1 MADTLQS
8 VYELPDVSFTDNDT
22 LKAMQTRI
30 IANYESRYKE
40 LTGKEISL
48 APADPMRILIY
59 ALTLDLF
66 QIEQYVERAGKQDL
80 LKYSYGDYLDNLA
93 AGRGVTRQQAAAA
106 TATIRF
112 TLSEVKTYAV
122 GIPAGTRITNGD
134 GVYFQTLEYDE
145 VPVGSLTVDVEAEC
159 TETGA
164 VGNNLTAGQ
173 LNIFVDPVAYVVS
186 VENIDTS
193 SGGTDLETDESLA
206 ERVFLAPSSYSV
218 AGPDDA
224 YIYWTKT
231 YNNNIGS
238 VMPTSPNPCE
248 VKIYILMKDGTI
260 PETSVVNGLESYLQD
275 SNIRPLTDQVTVA
288 VPTTQSFTVDLTYY
302 INRSDSKKATSI
314 QTAVT
319 DAVDEYIK
327 WQTTEIGKD
336 INPSELIKRVIT
348 AGAKRVTITSPTF
361 TTVGDTS
368 VAQIALNGSGN
379 PDVTITY
386 GGLEDD

>member
-8 VYELPDVSFTDNDT
+8 VFELPDVSFTDNDT

-30 IANYESRYKE
+30 IANYEARYKE

-93 AGRGVTRQQAAAA
+93 AGRGATRQQAAAA

-112 TLSEVKTYAV
+112 MLSEVKTYAV

-145 VPVGSLTVDVEAEC
+145 VPVGSLTVDIEAEC
-159 TETGA
+159 LETGET
-164 VGNNLTAGQ
+164 GNNLTAGQ
-173 LNIFVDPVAYVVS
+173 LNVLVDPVAYVASVS
-186 VENIDTS
+186 NIDTS

-224 YIYWTKT
+224 YIYWAKT

-288 VPTTQSFTVDLTYY
+288 APTTQSFTVDLTYY
-302 INRSDSKKATSI
+302 INRSDSKKAASI
-314 QTAVT
+314 QTAVV
-319 DAVDEYIK
+319 DAVNEYIE

>member
-1 MADTLQS
+1 VADTLQS
-8 VYELPDVSFTDNDT
+8 VFELPDVSFTDNDT

-30 IANYESRYKE
+30 IANYEARYKE

-59 ALTLDLF
+59 ALTLDLY

-106 TATIRF
+106 TVTIRF

-145 VPVGSLTVDVEAEC
+145 VPVGSLTVDIEAEC
-159 TETGA
+159 LETGET
-164 VGNNLTAGQ
+164 GNNLTAGQ
-173 LNIFVDPVAYVVS
+173 LNVLVDPVAYVATVS
-186 VENIDTS
+186 NIDTS

-224 YIYWTKT
+224 YIYWAKT

-260 PETSVVNGLESYLQD
+260 PNSGVVNSLQEYLQD

-288 VPTTQSFTVDLTYY
+288 VPTAQTFTVNLTYY
-302 INRSDSKKATSI
+302 INRSDSKKAASI
-314 QTAVT
+314 QTAVV
-319 DAVDEYIK
+319 DAVNEYIE

-336 INPSELIKRVIT
+336 INPSELIKRVII
-348 AGAKRVTITSPTF
+348 AGAKRVTITSPIF

-368 VAQIALNGSGN
+368 VAQIALNDSGN
-379 PDVTITY
+379 PDVTVTY

>member
-106 TATIRF
+106 TVTIRF

-145 VPVGSLTVDVEAEC
+145 VPVGSLTVDIEAEC
-159 TETGA
+159 LETGET
-164 VGNNLTAGQ
+164 GNNLTAGQ
-173 LNIFVDPVAYVVS
+173 LNVLVDPVAYVASVS
-186 VENIDTS
+186 NIDTS

-224 YIYWTKT
+224 YIYWAKT

>member
-1 MADTLQS
+1 MSDTLQS
-8 VYELPDVSFTDNDT
+8 VFELPDVSFTDGDT
-22 LKAMQTRI
+22 LKSMQTRL

-59 ALTLDLF
+59 ALALDLY

-93 AGRGVTRQQAAAA
+93 AGRGVIRQQATAA

-122 GIPAGTRITNGD
+122 GIPTGTRITNGE

-145 VPVGSLTVDVEAEC
+145 VSAGSLTVDIKAEC
-159 TETGA
+159 TETGET
-164 VGNNLTAGQ
+164 GNNLTAGQ
-173 LNIFVDPVAYVVS
+173 LNVLVDPVAYVTS
-186 VENIDTS
+186 VANTDTS

-224 YIYWTKT
+224 YIYWAKT

-238 VMPTSPNPCE
+238 VKPTSPNPCE

-260 PETSVVNGLESYLQD
+260 PESSVVNGLESYLQD
-275 SNIRPLTDQVTVA
+275 NSIRPLTDQVAVA
-288 VPTTQSFTVDLTYY
+288 VPTTQTFTVSLTYY
-302 INRSDSKKATSI
+302 ISRSDSKKAASI
-314 QTAVT
+314 QSAVNE
-319 DAVDEYIK
+319 AVGEYIK

-336 INPSELIKRVIT
+336 INPSELIKRVMT
-348 AGAKRVTITSPTF
+348 AGAKRVTVSSPTF
-361 TTVGDTS
+361 TSIGSTS
-368 VAQIALNGSGN
+368 VAQIALNGSGS

-386 GGLEDD
+386 GGLEDG

>member
-48 APADPMRILIY
+48 APAEPMRILIY
-59 ALTLDLF
+59 ALTLDLY

-80 LKYSYGDYLDNLA
+80 LKYSYGDYLDHLA

-106 TATIRF
+106 TVTIRF
-112 TLSEVKTYAV
+112 TLSKVKTYAV

-145 VPVGSLTVDVEAEC
+145 VPVGSLTVDIEAEC
-159 TETGA
+159 LETGET
-164 VGNNLTAGQ
+164 GNNLTAGQ
-173 LNIFVDPVAYVVS
+173 LNVLVDPVAYVASVS
-186 VENIDTS
+186 NIDTS

-224 YIYWTKT
+224 YIYWAKT

-275 SNIRPLTDQVTVA
+275 SNIRPLTDRVTVA
-288 VPTTQSFTVDLTYY
+288 VPTTQSFTIDLTYY

>member
-1 MADTLQS
+1 MPDTLQS
-8 VYELPDVSFTDNDT
+8 VFELPDVSFTDSDT
-22 LKAMQTRI
+22 LKAMQTRL

-59 ALTLDLF
+59 ALALDLY

-93 AGRGVTRQQAAAA
+93 AGRGVTRQQATAA

-122 GIPAGTRITNGD
+122 GIPAGTRITNGE
-134 GVYFQTLEYDE
+134 GVYFQTIEYDE
-145 VPVGSLTVDVEAEC
+145 VSVGSLTVDIEAEC
-159 TETGA
+159 TETGEA
-164 VGNNLTAGQ
+164 GNNLTAGQ
-173 LNIFVDPVAYVVS
+173 LNVLVDPVAYVAS
-186 VENIDTS
+186 VANTDTS

-224 YIYWTKT
+224 YIFWAKT

-238 VMPTSPNPCE
+238 VKPTSPNPCE

-260 PETSVVNGLESYLQD
+260 PESSVVNGLESYLQD
-275 SNIRPLTDQVTVA
+275 NSIRPLTDQVTVA
-288 VPTTQSFTVDLTYY
+288 VPTTQTFTVSLTYY
-302 INRSDSKKATSI
+302 ISRSDSKKAASI
-314 QTAVT
+314 QSAVNE
-319 DAVDEYIK
+319 AVSEYIK

-336 INPSELIKRVIT
+336 INPSELIKRVMT
-348 AGAKRVTITSPTF
+348 AGAKRVTVSSPTF
-361 TTVGDTS
+361 TSIGSTS
-368 VAQIALNGSGN
+368 VAQIALNGSGS

-386 GGLEDD
+386 GGLEDG